1 MANVESFEL
10 DHTKV
15 SAPYIRLA
23 GVKTT
28 PKGDFIS
35 KYDLR
40 LLQPNQGAIN
50 PAAIHTLEHLLAGY
64 LRDHLADVVDVSPMG
79 CRTGMY
85 MAVIGEPNEAE
96 ILQAFEAAL
105 KDTAAHDR
113 PIPGVSELECGNY
126 RDHDLNAARKH
137 AADAL
142 AQGLKIQ
149 ETILIGADTT
159 KPNPINSGSINSGS
173 INSGPTETGH

>member
-1 MANVESFEL
+1 MPDMANVESFDL

-15 SAPYIRLA
+15 KAPYVRLA

-28 PKGDFIS
+28 PKGDQIS

-40 LLQPNQGAIN
+40 FLQPNQGAID

-64 LRDHLADVVDVSPMG
+64 MRDHLEGVVDVSPMG

-85 MAVIGEPNEAE
+85 MAVIGEPDE
-96 ILQAFEAAL
+96 QGVMKAFEAAL
-105 KDTAAHDR
+105 KDTAGHDQ

-126 RDHDLNAARKH
+126 RDHDLAAARQH
-137 AADAL
+137 ARDVL
-142 AQGLKIQ
+142 DQGLKVQ
-149 ETILIGADTT
+149 DTILL
-159 KPNPINSGSINSGS
+159 
-173 INSGPTETGH
+173 ER

>member
-1 MANVESFEL
+1 MPGMANVESFDL

-15 SAPYIRLA
+15 KAPYVRLA

-28 PKGDFIS
+28 PKGDQIS

-40 LLQPNQGAIN
+40 FLQPNQSAID

-64 LRDHLADVVDVSPMG
+64 MRDHLEGVVDVSPMG

-85 MAVIGEPNEAE
+85 MAVIGEPDE
-96 ILQAFEAAL
+96 QGVMKAFGAAL
-105 KDTAAHDR
+105 ADTAGHDR

-126 RDHDLNAARKH
+126 RDHDLAAARQH
-137 AADAL
+137 ARDVL
-142 AQGLKIQ
+142 DQGLKIQ
-149 ETILIGADTT
+149 ETILL
-159 KPNPINSGSINSGS
+159 
-173 INSGPTETGH
+173 ER

>member
-1 MANVESFEL
+1 MRRMANVESFDL

-15 SAPYIRLA
+15 KAPYVRLA
-23 GVKTT
+23 GTKQT
-28 PKGDFIS
+28 PRGDTIS

-40 LLQPNQGAIN
+40 LLQPNSGAIE

-64 LRDHLADVVDVSPMG
+64 LRDHIENVIDVSPMG

-85 MAVIGEPNEAE
+85 MAIIGEPDEQG
-96 ILQAFEAAL
+96 ILRGFEAAL
-105 KDTAAHDR
+105 RDTAAHDR

-126 RDHDLNAARKH
+126 QDHNLSAARQH

-142 AQGLKIQ
+142 AGGLKVQ
-149 ETILIGADTT
+149 ATVLL
-159 KPNPINSGSINSGS
+159 KR
-173 INSGPTETGH
+173 

>member
-1 MANVESFEL
+1 MGAMANVESFDL

-15 SAPYIRLA
+15 KAPYVRLA

-28 PKGDFIS
+28 PKGDQIS

-40 LLQPNQGAIN
+40 FLQPNQAAID

-64 LRDHLADVVDVSPMG
+64 MRDHLENVVDVSPMG

-85 MAVIGEPNEAE
+85 MAVIGEPDEQGVM
-96 ILQAFEAAL
+96 QAFEKAL
-105 KDTAAHDR
+105 KDTADHDR

-126 RDHDLNAARKH
+126 RDHDLDAARQH
-137 AADAL
+137 ARDVL
-142 AQGLKIQ
+142 KQGLKVQ
-149 ETILIGADTT
+149 ETILLDRGAE
-159 KPNPINSGSINSGS
+159 S
-173 INSGPTETGH
+173 

>member
-1 MANVESFEL
+1 MPLMANVESFDL

-15 SAPYIRLA
+15 KAPYVRLA
-23 GVKTT
+23 GVKKT
-28 PKGDFIS
+28 PRGDSIS

-40 LLQPNQGAIN
+40 LLQPNSGAIE

-64 LRDHLADVVDVSPMG
+64 LRDHLQDVVDVSPMG

-85 MAVIGEPNEAE
+85 MAVIGEPDEQGV
-96 ILQAFEAAL
+96 LKAFEAAL

-126 RDHDLNAARKH
+126 RDHDLAR
-137 AADAL
+137 ARQYAQDAL
-142 AQGLKIQ
+142 SGDLKVQ
-149 ETILIGADTT
+149 ETVLL
-159 KPNPINSGSINSGS
+159 
-173 INSGPTETGH
+173 ER